1 MMPYV
6 NNEHISNIYKILA
19 PPYIKNNLSIQNASA
34 SKNSG
39 SIDKN
44 SLKNLQKYYE
54 YAGGQNYKIKK
65 SNNNPTYDLNV
76 NYASANIKIVPNR
89 KLSPIN
95 NPMNKMIR
103 IQSQCKYK

>member
-1 MMPYV
+1 MLPYV

-19 PPYIKNNLSIQNASA
+19 PPYIKNNLSIQNSSVNKNGSA
-34 SKNSG
+34 
-39 SIDKN
+39 DKN

-54 YAGGQNYKIKK
+54 HAGGQNYKNKK
-65 SNNNPTYDLNV
+65 SNNNPNYDLNI

-95 NPMNKMIR
+95 NPMKKMIK
-103 IQSQCKYK
+103 I

>member
-1 MMPYV
+1 MLPYV

-19 PPYIKNNLSIQNASA
+19 PPYIKNNLSIQNSSA
-34 SKNSG
+34 NKNAG
-39 SIDKN
+39 SVDKN

-54 YAGGQNYKIKK
+54 YAGGQNYKMKK
-65 SNNNPTYDLNV
+65 SVNNNPNYDLSI

-95 NPMNKMIR
+95 NPIKKMIK
-103 IQSQCKYK
+103 I